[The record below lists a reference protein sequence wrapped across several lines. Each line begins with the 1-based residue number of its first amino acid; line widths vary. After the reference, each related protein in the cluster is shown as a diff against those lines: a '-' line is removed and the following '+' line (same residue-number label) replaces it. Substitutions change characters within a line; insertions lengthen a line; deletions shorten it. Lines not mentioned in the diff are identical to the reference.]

1 VENAFRDP
9 SPRADLALN
18 PQDRRPMKTVLQ
30 FPKPH
35 GWRARINS
43 HDRFSHDTI
52 ASLGYDWSL
61 VADPQAAAQFPF
73 AVYWPESTEDVVRA
87 VRDARAAGERLLVR
101 GNAHSSNR
109 LSTGEHARVVVTTRL
124 TGLVDLDED
133 AGVVTVRA
141 GTVTADLDE
150 YLGARGLGLPVM
162 GSHNHITVG
171 GFASVGGVGM
181 TCHHHGLFVDNVEA
195 IEYVDWDGEVR
206 SASRA
211 QDPVA
216 LQRLLCGTGQ
226 HGIIT
231 ELTLRVVRI
240 DKHGTLL
247 ELRQESFRDFGGW
260 LAALDPLMYEST
272 EVMLRGLWTDFQL
285 SSGRRLRRGSVNHY
299 EIVTSNMIRRL
310 RSTLSWGLLHG
321 VGYFSGRVPRLVD
334 LALRQ
339 IAIVGSMRPPRYSPY
354 RHAEHLLDQVIDFTV
369 GGPCRWLISWAP
381 VRTWRELA
389 QRQTD
394 LLIDERERQRNLT
407 FISLDIRAIRS
418 GYLAHES
425 DDDRFVEI
433 LHFVG
438 IKPGRLTPDLEGDLI
453 RRLDEACAACD
464 AYRYMHTLTV
474 TEQSLRQRIDPNT
487 YWAARAERLRREDQ
501 GRVAGPGPR
510 A

>member
-1 VENAFRDP
+1 MMP
-9 SPRADLALN
+9 S
-18 PQDRRPMKTVLQ
+18 VLQ
-30 FPKPH
+30 LPKPH
-35 GWRARINS
+35 GWRARIDS

-52 ASLGYDWSL
+52 ASLGYDWSR
-61 VADPQAAAQFPF
+61 VADPHAAPQFPF
-73 AVYWPESTEDVVRA
+73 AVYWPETTEDVVRV
-87 VRDARAAGERLLVR
+87 VREAREAGERLLVR

-109 LSTGEHARVVVTTRL
+109 LSTGDHARVVVTTRL

-141 GTVTADLDE
+141 GTVTADLDG

-181 TCHHHGLFVDNVEA
+181 TCHHHGLFADNVEA

-206 SASRA
+206 SAGRA
-211 QDPVA
+211 QDSVA

-240 DKHGTLL
+240 DKHATLL
-247 ELRQESFRDFGGW
+247 ELRQESFRDFEGW

-272 EVMLRGLWTDFQL
+272 DVMLRGLWTDFQRPGGL
-285 SSGRRLRRGSVNHY
+285 RLRRGTVNRY
-299 EIVTSNMIRRL
+299 EIVTSDMARQL
-310 RSTLSWGLLHG
+310 RSTLAWGLLHG

-339 IAIVGSMRPPRYSPY
+339 VAIAGSIRPPRYSTY
-354 RHAEHLLDQVIDFTV
+354 RHAEHLLDQVIDFSV
-369 GGPCRWLISWAP
+369 GDPSRWLISWAP

-389 QRQTD
+389 RQQTD
-394 LLIDERERQRNLT
+394 LLVDEREHRRNLT
-407 FISLDIRAIRS
+407 FISLDIRPIRS
-418 GYLAHES
+418 GYLAQES

-438 IKPGRLTPDLEGDLI
+438 IKADRMTPDVEGDLI
-453 RRLDEACAACD
+453 RRLDEACAGHD

-474 TEQSLRQRIDPNT
+474 AEQPLRQRVDPNT
-487 YWAARAERLRREDQ
+487 YWAARAALASR
-501 GRVAGPGPR
+501 
-510 A
+510 